1 MWRLDTI
8 RGFRSGQ
15 RRASMPWTIVCNQ
28 KKKIHSMAMASQ
40 VQVVV
45 VVGHG
50 VVVLI
55 FASLYFFTFVL
66 SAL

>member
-1 MWRLDTI
+1 
-8 RGFRSGQ
+8 
-15 RRASMPWTIVCNQ
+15 MPWAIVCNQ
-28 KKKIHSMAMASQ
+28 KKNPLNGDGVQ

-55 FASLYFFTFVL
+55 FAFFTFVL
-66 SAL
+66 SLLMRIESDGLVAGPGRR

>member
-1 MWRLDTI
+1 MWRLNTI

-15 RRASMPWTIVCNQ
+15 RRASMPWAIVCNQ
-28 KKKIHSMAMASQ
+28 KKNPLNGDGVQ